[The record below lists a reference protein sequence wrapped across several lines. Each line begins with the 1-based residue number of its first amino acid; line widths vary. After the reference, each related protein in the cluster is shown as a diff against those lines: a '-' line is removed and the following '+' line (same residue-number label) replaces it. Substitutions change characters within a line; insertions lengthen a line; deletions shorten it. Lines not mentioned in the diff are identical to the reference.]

1 MFQLIKDFFSENG
14 RGSSKRWIAI
24 SIAGVLAWGIAYSI
38 CKASNASERYSVI
51 VATMFFVLILLGV
64 ATLPQLISLVRGGS
78 PAKDE
83 GNTIDKPK
91 DTP

>member
-1 MFQLIKDFFSENG
+1 MWKLIKEFFSENG
-14 RGSSKRWIAI
+14 QGSSKRWIAI

-64 ATLPQLISLVRGGS
+64 ATLPQLISLVRGGNV
-78 PAKDE
+78 KD
-83 GNTIDKPK
+83 DSK
-91 DTP
+91 DTPPTP